1 MIVGFIIFNPD
12 DHLNRTNLDLFKRSA
27 LLVDCYMYLYLF
39 FKVFF
44 ILLSEKEKAATRQWK
59 SCQKIQGIQILIE
72 YMTHFHCQPVS
83 EIQRICHTTLSL
95 TFSHIS
101 QNSSSK
107 KKKNHI
113 LLYSTCV
120 SYVCNTKMPGLKH
133 INWFIGDFYFE
144 MWKKH
149 A

>member
-44 ILLSEKEKAATRQWK
+44 ILLSEKEKAATRQWE

-72 YMTHFHCQPVS
+72 YIWLIFIVSQSVKFRGFVIQHCHWLLV
-83 EIQRICHTTLSL
+83 IFLRNHLV
-95 TFSHIS
+95 
-101 QNSSSK
+101 K
-107 KKKNHI
+107 KKIHI
-113 LLYSTCV
+113 LLYSTRV

-133 INWFIGDFYFE
+133 IKIG
-144 MWKKH
+144 
-149 A
+149 

>member
-12 DHLNRTNLDLFKRSA
+12 DHLNRTKLDLFKRSA
-27 LLVDCYMYLYLF
+27 LLVLTNYMQIVTCTCTYF
-39 FKVFF
+39 SSFFF

-107 KKKNHI
+107 KKI
-113 LLYSTCV
+113 T
-120 SYVCNTKMPGLKH
+120 
-133 INWFIGDFYFE
+133 FYFILRVSL
-144 MWKKH
+144 MYVIQKCLD
-149 A
+149 